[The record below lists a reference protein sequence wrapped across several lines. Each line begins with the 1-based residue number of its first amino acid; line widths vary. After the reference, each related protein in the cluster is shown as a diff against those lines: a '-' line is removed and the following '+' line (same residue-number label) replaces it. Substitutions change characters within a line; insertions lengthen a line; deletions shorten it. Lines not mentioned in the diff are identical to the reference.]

1 MVSAAGIC
9 EEAQSLVLAGQ
20 PRRAETLLRGL
31 LLDDIRFAR
40 AYRLLS
46 HAAHAQG
53 RRLEAAALAHHAI
66 SLEPRTPEN
75 HFMLGVVQMGRH
87 DHAAAVEAFQAAVE
101 IDPSLAEAHLNL
113 GNMLTALEDYDR
125 AVEHYHRALKLR
137 SAMPEGHL
145 NLGACL
151 RSQRDFAGAEA
162 AVRQALEL
170 KPGMAG
176 AYLNLGNAL
185 TEQARFGEA
194 AEAYR
199 AHLAASPDDAATW
212 LSLGAVLACLGMRED
227 SMAAYDRAVELAPD
241 DKTKLFE
248 RASAKL
254 LLGDFETGWAD
265 YEYRWT
271 TDKLKAERPNLPGRE
286 WQGEDLAGKTLFVFG
301 EQGYGDNIQFLR
313 YLPILV
319 EQGAR
324 VIFCSDWRMKELTA
338 SLSPK
343 VEWYGGQGAPLPAYD
358 YFAALLSLPCHL
370 KTGAATI
377 PVGVP
382 YLSIAKERQKA
393 MKAVIE
399 ELAPGPGLRVGLVWS
414 GRPTHGNDAERSL
427 EPEDL
432 GPLLA
437 VEGVRFFSLQQ
448 SPRDGHLER
457 LGKLGTVHDLSAHL
471 TDFADTGAALQALD
485 LLVSVDTAV
494 AHLAGALNR
503 PAWVMITRQPD
514 WRWLLEREDS
524 PWYPSLKLFRQSGKW
539 DWRPVVERLWD
550 ELGAMA
556 KRQGQAKA
564 QPRPRKKH
572 KENS

>member
-1 MVSAAGIC
+1 MASAAGIC
-9 EEAQSLVLAGQ
+9 EEAQSLVLSGQ
-20 PRRAETLLRGL
+20 PSRAETLLRGL

-46 HAAHAQG
+46 HAAHVQG
-53 RRLEAAALAHHAI
+53 RRLEAAALARHAI
-66 SLEPRTPEN
+66 TLEPRVPEH

-87 DHAAAVEAFQAAVE
+87 QHQAAVEAFRAAVE
-101 IDPSLAEAHLNL
+101 IDPNLAEAHLNL

-137 SAMPEGHL
+137 PNMPEGHL

-162 AVRQALEL
+162 AVRKALEL

-176 AYLNLGNAL
+176 ATLNLGNAL
-185 TEQARFGEA
+185 TEQARFAEA

-199 AHLAASPDDAATW
+199 THLAASPDDAATW
-212 LSLGAVLACLGMRED
+212 LSLGAVLACQGLRQD

-254 LLGDFETGWAD
+254 LLGDFATGWAD

-286 WQGEDLAGKTLFVFG
+286 WKGEDLAGKTLFVFG

-313 YLPILV
+313 YLPILA

-338 SLSPK
+338 SLSPR

-370 KTGAATI
+370 KTGLETI
-377 PVGVP
+377 PATVP
-382 YLSIAKERQKA
+382 YLTVSKERQKA
-393 MKAVIE
+393 LTTVIE
-399 ELAPGPGLRVGLVWS
+399 EAAPGPGLRVGLVWS

-427 EPEDL
+427 APEEL
-432 GPLLA
+432 APLLA

-457 LGKLGTVHDLSAHL
+457 LAKLGTVHDLSPHL
-471 TDFADTGAALQALD
+471 ADFADTGAALQTLD
-485 LLVSVDTAV
+485 LLISVDTAV

-524 PWYPSLKLFRQSGKW
+524 PWYPSVRLFRQPGKW
-539 DWRPVVERLWD
+539 DWRPVVGRLRD
-550 ELGAMA
+550 ELRSLVASQPQE
-556 KRQGQAKA
+556 KTRRQT
-564 QPRPRKKH
+564 RKKNS
-572 KENS
+572 ENA